1 MVFDSGRYMRKM
13 LLATFGLAATA
24 YGTTSGAGA
33 QQLPPAAAGSV
44 GSLSIA
50 GGALPVTADSAVPM
64 RAGSQFQAPPL
75 VGPSSILPT
84 SQTGDLVAAD
94 APSQPSSLNQTTQQI
109 DLAPVRLPERGN
121 AYGNFQSFRTSVL
134 YKLPA
139 KMYFDVNVENSLRLE
154 TNVFNTLR
162 RNRADMVYRIN
173 PNVTVGYAL
182 NRKTRVAANYF
193 FLRDQYDINN
203 KLMSRN
209 YQSVG
214 FRADRDFYINPRTSA
229 TASLFARELFVP
241 AYRQVSDILPSLSVV
256 RRVGNRGALYS
267 NVLGQIRWRD
277 VFGRYQE
284 FDQFYSLG
292 GVYRTPKWTFLMDT
306 TLVNSFGKRAVR
318 LGPNNS
324 VIVMTMEAGRRIH
337 PMVPI
342 TLFARA
348 EPIFNIGANQAPGF
362 AGFNFRM
369 YGGIRAEISKPAIF
383 PVKLKNLK

>member
-1 MVFDSGRYMRKM
+1 MAFNSGRYIRKAS
-13 LLATFGLAATA
+13 LAVFGLAATA
-24 YGTTSGAGA
+24 YATTAGAAA
-33 QQLPPAAAGSV
+33 QQLPPTTGQLGSMMPV
-44 GSLSIA
+44 PDSSLSVS
-50 GGALPVTADSAVPM
+50 GATVPM
-64 RAGSQFQAPPL
+64 RDGAFQAPPL
-75 VGPSSILPT
+75 VGPSSILPNHAA
-84 SQTGDLVAAD
+84 DLVAAD
-94 APSQPSSLNQTTQQI
+94 ATSPSSLNQTTQQI

-121 AYGNFQSFRTSVL
+121 AVGNFQSFRTSVL

-139 KMYFDVNVENSLRLE
+139 KMYLDVNVENSLRLE

-162 RNRADMVYRIN
+162 NNRADMVYRVN
-173 PNVTVGYAL
+173 PNITVGYAL

-229 TASLFARELFVP
+229 TASIFMRELFVP

-256 RRVGNRGALYS
+256 RRVGDRGAIYS
-267 NVLGQIRWRD
+267 NILGQIRWRD

-337 PMVPI
+337 PMVPV

-369 YGGIRAEISKPAIF
+369 YGGIRAEVSKPAIF
-383 PVKLKNLK
+383 PVKLKNLQ